1 MKTNFYSKER
11 FAVLICLSSLF
22 FCFQGCLIS
31 CKFFII
37 VSESATLPIAASSKL
52 CNIFTQLSLIFRGWR
67 FRFPSVWGIVGLVR
81 YLWGLCLKLLW
92 LKRFPFI
99 LHWWLCDLFRQLL
112 ELEVGLWGKGWQR
125 TWPEIERGTVCEKH
139 SCLFLIRK
147 LLLRL
152 LRIQLINGRLSGKRK
167 LPVFF
172 WYF

>member
-37 VSESATLPIAASSKL
+37 VSESATFPIAASSKL

-81 YLWGLCLKLLW
+81 CLWSVCLKLLW

-99 LHWWLCDLFRQLL
+99 LHWWFCDLFRQFL

>member
-11 FAVLICLSSLF
+11 FAILICLPSLF

-31 CKFFII
+31 CKLFII
-37 VSESATLPIAASSKL
+37 VSESATLPISTSSKL
-52 CNIFTQLSLIFRGWR
+52 CNILTQLSLIFRGWR
-67 FRFPSVWGIVGLVR
+67 LCFPSVWVIFGLVR
-81 YLWGLCLKLLW
+81 CLWGRCLKLLW
-92 LKRFPFI
+92 LKRFPFV
-99 LHWWLCDLFRQLL
+99 LHCWFCDLLSQLL
-112 ELEVGLWGKGWQR
+112 ELEIGLWGKGWQSS
-125 TWPEIERGTVCEKH
+125 WPEIERGTVCEKH